1 MEIGFLHFYISLHEL
16 FYKYSE
22 IIFFLGFVY
31 KTFLENKAETCEK
44 SDDNRIYSKG
54 FFSREECEGKCD
66 ISNDCMY
73 IGYFPSGW
81 CTLYK
86 SCTKLRRTKKES
98 STFEKV
104 IDGKINICSIDL

>member
-1 MEIGFLHFYISLHEL
+1 MEIGFLHHFISLHEL

-66 ISNDCMY
+66 ISNDCIIY
-73 IGYFPSGW
+73 G
-81 CTLYK
+81 
-86 SCTKLRRTKKES
+86 KKPCKA
-98 STFEKV
+98 TRKV
-104 IDGKINICSIDL
+104 CINE